1 MDNGDLSPTGAGNIH
16 NRQPSF
22 LTKEVHISRHERQK
36 SAMGLE
42 STEPSMITI
51 SDPDGHHSNLV
62 SGGEL
67 ILGKAAGG
75 SNLTSTALGSVN
87 EKQHNRRRI
96 KSFLPGEY
104 ASNMSAASSTPLEEN
119 VASNNNLAIKNSR
132 GNEQRTSAYQAI

>member
-1 MDNGDLSPTGAGNIH
+1 
-16 NRQPSF
+16 
-22 LTKEVHISRHERQK
+22 
-36 SAMGLE
+36 
-42 STEPSMITI
+42 MITI

-87 EKQHNRRRI
+87 DKHHNRRRI
-96 KSFLPGEY
+96 KSFLPGDY

-119 VASNNNLAIKNSR
+119 LASKSNLAIKNSR

>member
-1 MDNGDLSPTGAGNIH
+1 MMDNGDLSPTGASNIH

-22 LTKEVHISRHERQK
+22 LTKDFNISRHERQK

-42 STEPSMITI
+42 SSEPNMITI

-67 ILGKAAGG
+67 ILGKAAG
-75 SNLTSTALGSVN
+75 NNPLTSSSLSSAVN
-87 EKQHNRRRI
+87 DKQNRRRI

-104 ASNMSAASSTPLEEN
+104 TSNISAASSTPLEEN
-119 VASNNNLAIKNSR
+119 VSCNNDGATNNR
-132 GNEQRTSAYQAI
+132 GT